1 MKELINYLFSRMGYN
16 ISKQTNV
23 ILGFPTEATVWEVGL
38 MSELLGI
45 DHKGFI
51 RNEKRLTM
59 LSIPRLW
66 AAISATKYVI
76 NNDIPGDIVECG
88 VWKGGCA
95 MAIAQ
100 TLKKYRSSKKVY
112 LFDTFDGMTEP
123 SALDVDTHSGENYGE
138 TYESLNLDKRNRVKL
153 DYYGLGVPNCSL
165 AHVKKNFLDWGLMDY
180 ALFVEGDVRETLYDK
195 ASIPDALSLV
205 RLDTD
210 WFDTT
215 LLELQTL
222 YPLLQK
228 GGVLLLDDYGT
239 FNGARKAVDNYFE
252 EIGFSPFVVYD

>member
-1 MKELINYLFSRMGYN
+1 
-16 ISKQTNV
+16 
-23 ILGFPTEATVWEVGL
+23 
-38 MSELLGI
+38 
-45 DHKGFI
+45 
-51 RNEKRLTM
+51 
-59 LSIPRLW
+59 
-66 AAISATKYVI
+66 
-76 NNDIPGDIVECG
+76 
-88 VWKGGCA
+88 
-95 MAIAQ
+95 
-100 TLKKYRSSKKVY
+100 
-112 LFDTFDGMTEP
+112 
-123 SALDVDTHSGENYGE
+123 
-138 TYESLNLDKRNRVKL
+138 
-153 DYYGLGVPNCSL
+153 
-165 AHVKKNFLDWGLMDY
+165 MDY

-252 EIGFSPFVVYD
+252 EIGFSPFCCL

>member
-1 MKELINYLFSRMGYN
+1 MKKLINYLFSRMGYN

-76 NNDIPGDIVECG
+76 NN
-88 VWKGGCA
+88 
-95 MAIAQ
+95 
-100 TLKKYRSSKKVY
+100 
-112 LFDTFDGMTEP
+112 DTFDGMTEP

-239 FNGARKAVDNYFE
+239 FNGARKAVDKYFE
-252 EIGFSPFVVYD
+252 EIGFSPLLFMTDDTGRAHIKI